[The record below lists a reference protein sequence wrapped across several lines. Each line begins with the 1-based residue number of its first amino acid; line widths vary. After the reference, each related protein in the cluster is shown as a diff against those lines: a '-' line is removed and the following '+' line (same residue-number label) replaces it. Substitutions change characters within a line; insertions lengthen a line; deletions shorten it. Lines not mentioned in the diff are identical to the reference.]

1 MSLMFTKIEK
11 RNIQQGTLIFTLI
24 LRWVDKLVD
33 GLVLNLVQ
41 ELALQRKPVLT
52 VNH

>member
-1 MSLMFTKIEK
+1 MSLISTKIAN
-11 RNIQQGTLIFTLI
+11 RNIQQGILILTLI
-24 LRWVDKLVD
+24 LKWVDKLVD
-33 GLVLNLVQ
+33 ELVLYLVQ

>member
-1 MSLMFTKIEK
+1 MSLISTKIEK

-24 LRWVDKLVD
+24 LRWVDGV
-33 GLVLNLVQ
+33 VLNLVQ

-52 VNH
+52 VNY

>member
-1 MSLMFTKIEK
+1 MSLISTKITN

-24 LRWVDKLVD
+24 LKWVDE
-33 GLVLNLVQ
+33 LVLYLVQ

-52 VNH
+52 LNH

>member
-1 MSLMFTKIEK
+1 MSLISTKIAN
-11 RNIQQGTLIFTLI
+11 RNIQQDTLKFTLI

-41 ELALQRKPVLT
+41 DLALQRKPALT
-52 VNH
+52 VIH

>member
-1 MSLMFTKIEK
+1 MSLISTKIAN

-24 LRWVDKLVD
+24 LKWVDE
-33 GLVLNLVQ
+33 LVLYLVQ

-52 VNH
+52 LNH

>member
-1 MSLMFTKIEK
+1 MSLISTKIAN

-24 LRWVDKLVD
+24 LKWVDKLV
-33 GLVLNLVQ
+33 LYLVQ

-52 VNH
+52 LNH